1 MKYIHIILLCL
12 TLTSCSALQATANVA
27 KSMLGE
33 QPTLSVDTQIGDKA
47 SNIGQTTN
55 NKISA
60 DKNEGIITV
69 ASDSSSNSKRFEK
82 ADTVNIQE
90 GPNLIYMILLVLG
103 WLLPTPLGMY
113 RAVRSLLK
121 GKSDTV

>member
-1 MKYIHIILLCL
+1 MKYIHVILLCL

-33 QPTLSVDTQIGDKA
+33 QPTLSVDTQVGDKA
-47 SNIGQTTN
+47 SNIGQTSN
-55 NKISA
+55 QKITT
-60 DKNEGIITV
+60 DNNEGIITV
-69 ASDSSSNSKRFEK
+69 ASDSSSNTKKFEK

-90 GPNLIYMILLVLG
+90 GPNMFYMILLVLG
-103 WLLPTPLGMY
+103 WLLPTPYGMY
-113 RAVRSLLK
+113 RMVKSLLK